1 MNFIGINDSYTIINL
16 AANGMFGEDTSLQAH
31 DTSSFVAV
39 GEKML
44 RTGYESTLNA
54 LSFVYG
60 DIIAD
65 GQKYVGK
72 LRIFNE
78 DNDRFGAII
87 RKIRFYAK
95 KFEAS
100 ENFNTIQNPN
110 TLDDGSSVDHY
121 KISKKYPLELNFVA
135 LQTLQYKYTRWE
147 DQLEIAFHSP
157 EEFARFS
164 SEMMIEIANDIET
177 GYEAKRRLLLQ
188 NAIGATYNTG
198 TARQKVNLRVA
209 FNNENGTTYSVN
221 DLLTTYKAEFYAFM
235 IERIKGDMQLME
247 ERNTLFHI
255 YPARNDDSGNALI
268 YPTFT
273 RPEDRRMILYMPLI
287 RKAEANVLPALF
299 GPDYLRLE
307 NYEGV
312 EYWSD
317 PVNKPSAVSV
327 TPNQLDAATGASITG
342 NAVALDY
349 VVGLLFD
356 KKALATSIKFEKART
371 TPINADGGYYNTV
384 VSWLYQNMYDACENM
399 ILYYLAD

>member
-1 MNFIGINDSYTIINL
+1 MNNVTVNDSYAIIN
-16 AANGMFGEDTSLQAH
+16 AASVAMFGEDASLQAR

-44 RTGYESTLNA
+44 RTGAEQTLNA
-54 LSFVYG
+54 LTMVYSTMITDVQKYRG
-60 DIIAD
+60 GLRIIAE
-65 GQKYVGK
+65 
-72 LRIFNE
+72 IP
-78 DNDRFGAII
+78 DRFGAVV

-95 KFEAS
+95 GFDAS
-100 ENFNTIQNPN
+100 KNFNTVQNPN
-110 TLDDGSSVDHY
+110 TLDDGNSVDHY
-121 KISKKYPLELNFVA
+121 TIHKKYPLELNFIQ
-135 LQTLQYKYTRWE
+135 LQTLQYPFTTWE

-157 EEFARFS
+157 EEFARYS
-164 SEMMIEIANDIET
+164 SAKLVEIANDIET
-177 GYEAKRRLLLQ
+177 GYEAKRRLQVL

-198 TARQKVNLRVA
+198 TARQNVNLRVA

-235 IERIKGDMQLME
+235 IERIKGDMKLME

-255 YPARNDDSGNALI
+255 YPARNDDSGNALVL
-268 YPTFT
+268 PSFT
-273 RPEDRRMILYMPLI
+273 TPEDRRMVLYMPLI

-312 EYWSD
+312 EYWQD
-317 PVNKPSAVSV
+317 PVNNPAAVSV
-327 TPNQLDAATGASITG
+327 TPNQLDAATGASTTG

-349 VVGLLFD
+349 VVGLLYD
-356 KKALATSIKFEKART
+356 RKALMTSLKFEKART
-371 TPINADGGYYNTV
+371 TPINAAGGYFNTIT
-384 VSWLYQNMYDACENM
+384 SWLYQNMYDACENM

>member
-16 AANGMFGEDTSLQAH
+16 AANAMFGEDASLTAH

-44 RTGYESTLNA
+44 RAGYESTLNA
-54 LSFVYG
+54 LSLVYG

-78 DNDRFGAII
+78 DTDRFGAII

-95 KFEAS
+95 PFEAS

-110 TLDDGSSVDHY
+110 TLDDGNSVDHY
-121 KISKKYPLELNFVA
+121 KISKKYPLELNFIA
-135 LQTLQYKYTRWE
+135 LQTLKYRYTNWE
-147 DQLEIAFHSP
+147 DQLDIAMHSP
-157 EEFARFS
+157 EEFARYS
-164 SEMMIEIANDIET
+164 SEKMIEIANDIET

-188 NAIGATYNTG
+188 NAIGATFNTG
-198 TARQKVNLRVA
+198 TARQKVNLAAA
-209 FNNENGTTYSVN
+209 FNAENGTSYTVN

-317 PVNKPSAVSV
+317 PVNNPSAVSV
-327 TPNQLDAATGASITG
+327 TPNQLNAATGASVTG

-356 KKALATSIKFEKART
+356 RKALATSIKFEKART

-384 VSWLYQNMYDACENM
+384 ISWLYQNMYDACENM